1 MVSQLR
7 IYIINKGKLDEF
19 VKAWSEGVYQLRLK
33 KGFRIDGAWTI
44 KENNQFVW
52 ILSYDG
58 PEDWQTKQDQ
68 YYDSPERKALNPDP
82 AQYVGSSEE
91 WFISPVKI

>member
-7 IYIINKGKLDEF
+7 TYTINKGKLDEF
-19 VKAWSEGVYQLRLK
+19 VKAWREGVYPLRLK
-33 KGFRIDGAWTI
+33 KGFKIDGAWTI
-44 KENNQFVW
+44 KESNQFVW

-58 PEDWQTKQDQ
+58 PEDWQAKQDQ
-68 YYDSPERKALNPDP
+68 YYDSPERKTLSPDP
-82 AQYVGSSEE
+82 AQHIARSAE